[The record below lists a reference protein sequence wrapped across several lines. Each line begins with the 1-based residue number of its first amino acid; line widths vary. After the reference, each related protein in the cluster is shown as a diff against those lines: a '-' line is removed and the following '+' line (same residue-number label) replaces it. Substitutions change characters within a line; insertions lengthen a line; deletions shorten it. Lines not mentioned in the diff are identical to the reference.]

1 MSTPTTE
8 PRIVLEN
15 FEDSPLANRIVSTLE
30 RAGIRSEVI
39 HVE

>member
-1 MSTPTTE
+1 MSTTTTE

-15 FEDSPLANRIVSTLE
+15 FGDSPLANRIVSTLE
-30 RAGIRSEVI
+30 KVGIRREVI